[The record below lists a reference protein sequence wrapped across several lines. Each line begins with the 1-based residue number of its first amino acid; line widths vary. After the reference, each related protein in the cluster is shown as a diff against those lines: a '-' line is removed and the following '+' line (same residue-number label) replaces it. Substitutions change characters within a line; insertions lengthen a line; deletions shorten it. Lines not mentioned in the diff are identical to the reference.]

1 MSRALGALA
10 AAVVLLVS
18 GAPPATAAPPARLLA
33 GAMSVTVSLPDDTPL
48 GGYGGFPRRAWL
60 PDLIGRYPD
69 TFWFRPS
76 TGEHDPIKVRAL
88 VLEAGSVRVLWL
100 TLDVVGMDPTLLADL
115 RARLDRLGLRY
126 AAVIA
131 AASHTHSGPGAYARS
146 DLFGLLALDRES
158 PRVRGR
164 IFAAMEDAA
173 RQAERRKRPA
183 TVGTGRAEVAGITDS
198 RVHGPLDPELGV
210 LKVTGADSRPIAVVW
225 NYAIHGTMLGRENF
239 KLSGD
244 VMGDAAARIEEQLG
258 APALYVNGAV
268 GDVSPRQ
275 RGWDG
280 VAATG
285 KVLSAAVLALWPRI
299 AADTDQRVITAAAT
313 AALPAPGLEL
323 RNCRPRTIRAHL
335 RGGGRQRLPGI
346 LHRRPALPGAE
357 LHLVRQSL
365 WGAGRG
371 ARPRRRAGRAPR
383 GRRAA
388 RAAPGQAGALSLRA
402 SVDLRRAAVLR
413 WMIPWVTARS
423 IARMASCTAVA
434 DSALLPARASRAPL
448 TLERT
453 ALRTARLRSRRFSF
467 CLIRFLAERVLAT
480 VYLLSNVSDTR
491 AYRPGLRVSRTM
503 SPR

>member
-210 LKVTGADSRPIAVVW
+210 LKVTGVDRRPIAVVW

-299 AADTDQRVITAAAT
+299 AADADQRVITGAGT

-323 RNCRPRTIRAHL
+323 RNCLGRWIPRGTRLGL
-335 RGGGRQRLPGI
+335 RS
-346 LHRRPALPGAE
+346 ALPSTAE
-357 LHLVRQSL
+357 IAAVSV
-365 WGAGRG
+365 GRG
-371 ARPRRRAGRAPR
+371 AWVAIPGELDTQLGLEIKTAGRARFAHTFVAGVANGYQGYFIAAQHFRVPSYISCGSLYGER
-383 GRRAA
+383 GGELVRDAALGALREVAERRAP
-388 RAAPGQAGALSLRA
+388 RP
-402 SVDLRRAAVLR
+402 VK
-413 WMIPWVTARS
+413 
-423 IARMASCTAVA
+423 
-434 DSALLPARASRAPL
+434 PAR
-448 TLERT
+448 
-453 ALRTARLRSRRFSF
+453 
-467 CLIRFLAERVLAT
+467 
-480 VYLLSNVSDTR
+480 
-491 AYRPGLRVSRTM
+491 
-503 SPR
+503 